1 MTKTTS
7 VGRLESQVPLA
18 RALVCGVC
26 IGWRWR
32 MGIGAHRH
40 TGIWCVGIGC
50 MLACWRRHMGVGV
63 RTVRV
68 SGARRA
74 SMLAVSRKI
83 MLT

>member
-32 MGIGAHRH
+32 MGIGARRRRVH
-40 TGIWCVGIGC
+40 VG
-50 MLACWRRHMGVGV
+50 MLASAHGCWCAHRQGVGCTSCEHV
-63 RTVRV
+63 GKR
-68 SGARRA
+68 
-74 SMLAVSRKI
+74 